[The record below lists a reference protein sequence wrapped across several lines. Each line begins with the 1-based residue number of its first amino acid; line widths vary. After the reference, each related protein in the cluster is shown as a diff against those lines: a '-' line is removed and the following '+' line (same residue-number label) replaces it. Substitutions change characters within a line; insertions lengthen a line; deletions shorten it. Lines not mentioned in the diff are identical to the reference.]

1 MSISNVFNPLTGG
14 TVPSSGGS
22 VTPTW
27 TEITYSDTTAVAG
40 SYGFTHT
47 ASSAAGFAH
56 NIDIDD
62 AAQSYYLDVTTC
74 ASVYFDTGL
83 TYADLA
89 AYKNTVIGF
98 AMETS
103 LDNTHPQ
110 ATDSKA
116 FLNFGLYITDNVTL
130 ASGAIGGWAGV
141 VFTNSLGIRPASA
154 VGRFTNDTTA
164 GAGLATWSD
173 YNYASGEVFKG
184 IFLDASIRLGTATNS
199 GPQGISVGFQYEPS
213 GGGLAGDRTMNQRS
227 TTPVG
232 TGKVI
237 LGAMFG
243 QRQVSAGAPNKS
255 MDFNL
260 YYSMVHRS

>member
-1 MSISNVFNPLTGG
+1 MSISRVFNPNTGG
-14 TVPSSGGS
+14 TVPSAGGS
-22 VTPTW
+22 TDPTW
-27 TEITYSDTTAVAG
+27 NEITFADTTANAG
-40 SYGFTHT
+40 GYAFSHT

-62 AAQSYYLDVTTC
+62 AVSSYYLDVTQC

-83 TYADLA
+83 TFADLA

-103 LDNTHPQ
+103 LDNTHAQ
-110 ATDSKA
+110 ASDSQA
-116 FLNFGLYITDNVTL
+116 FFNFGLYITDNVTL
-130 ASGAIGGWAGV
+130 ASGAIGGWGGV
-141 VFTNSLGIRPASA
+141 VFLNTGIRPAGA
-154 VGRFTNDTTA
+154 IGRFTSDTTA
-164 GAGLATWSD
+164 GAGVGTFSD
-173 YNYASGEVFKG
+173 YNYAAGETFKG
-184 IFLDASIRLGTATNS
+184 CFIDASIRLGTSTDS
-199 GPQGISVGFQYEPS
+199 GPQGISIGYQYLD
-213 GGGLAGDRTMNQRS
+213 GANLAGDRYMNQRG

-237 LGAMFG
+237 FGAMFG
-243 QRQVSAGAPNKS
+243 QRVVGTGQNKS